1 MEYNYN
7 IGYVVKVLNINKE
20 TIRYYEKIALLDK
33 PKRDKN
39 GYRVYSKE
47 DIDKIRFIIIVKE
60 YGFSLKEIKELLLKI
75 YNEILDG
82 NKKNIKKIVESKI
95 DDIDNKINELHKT
108 KKLLQ
113 KVNEDILNHNKKCC
127 DDIEPYLMPRKV

>member
-1 MEYNYN
+1 MEDNYN
-7 IGYVVKVLNINKE
+7 IGYVVKELNINKE

-60 YGFSLKEIKELLLKI
+60 YGFSLKEIKVLLLKI

-82 NKKNIKKIVESKI
+82 DKKNIKKVVESKI
-95 DDIDNKINELHKT
+95 EDIDNKINELDKT
-108 KKLLQ
+108 KRLLQ

-127 DDIEPYLMPRKV
+127 NDIESYLMPRKV